1 MQQIVFASDVK
12 NKKSLTPILYSI
24 ASCPKPLYNQSELV
38 NPNYSFN
45 MPFKISL
52 KKPLEAFFS
61 IPNGVQLKTL
71 LPTILEVF
79 LKHLSYCRR
88 QVFHDDGFDKVNN
101 SLTLTVILPLAST
114 GS

>member
-88 QVFHDDGFDKVNN
+88 QVFHDDGFDKVNCD
-101 SLTLTVILPLAST
+101 LLTVILPLAST
-114 GS
+114 SS